1 MLNID
6 NIIEET
12 ISEYLDETKEI
23 CSESRFPFYGEFE
36 AMYFSNLRRNLQ
48 SDLAHIVIHSDQC
61 LADLAILRKI
71 RAL

>member
-1 MLNID
+1 MLTTD
-6 NIIEET
+6 NIMEET

-23 CSESRFPFYGEFE
+23 CSESRFPFYDEFE

-71 RAL
+71 RAI